1 MVATAEAD
9 WTGIVAKQPQG
20 LTLIAPLTKQI
31 ARVISKL
38 WRHYVVFSDRCLIT
52 TAVLETS
59 GPSASISP
67 ATGVTLTGLE
77 IRQAAAVA
85 PVLARFLHLPRPS

>member
-1 MVATAEAD
+1 MVAAAEAD
-9 WTGIVAKQPQG
+9 RTGIVAKQLQG

-31 ARVISKL
+31 GRVISKL
-38 WRHYVVFSDRCLIT
+38 RRHYVVFSDRCLKT
-52 TAVLETS
+52 TVVLETR

-77 IRQAAAVA
+77 IRQADAVA
-85 PVLARFLHLPRPS
+85 PVLARFLHLPRSS